1 MLRIAE
7 HFHDSDLG
15 RQRQGN
21 EDNYFVRAPL
31 FVVADGMG
39 GAQAGEVASEMA
51 VESFDDGLPDG
62 NPAETLADVIRSA
75 NRRIHERSRTDEQA
89 AGMGTTCTAAYVG
102 ENDVTIAHVGDSEFS
117 FER

>member
-1 MLRIAE
+1 MLRISE
-7 HFHDSDLG
+7 QFHASDLG

-51 VESFDDGLPDG
+51 VDSFDGALPEG
-62 NPAETLADVIRSA
+62 AIGHALTRVIQEA
-75 NRRIHERSRTDEQA
+75 TRRIHDRSRSDEQA

-102 ENDVTIAHVGDSEFS
+102 ESEV
-117 FER
+117 